1 MWRIPEYVDDA
12 NEEPKYFE
20 NLTRKMKKRKSPQ
33 FSIARFAGQLT
44 VGFFYGTLMRM
55 AIPYETPAYLVG
67 VGISFGITVG
77 VYIVGN
83 IGREQGGFL
92 KPFIA
97 CLFTN
102 LLLTIMTEVE
112 ANYMLCALVSS
123 LTFNWFRSY
132 KQKYEQ
138 KTFCRRVFLM
148 WFYVTLFLSLWLS
161 FAYFNAEVTTE
172 DGETVK
178 FREAVNHFF
187 KSPAWLEF
195 TDSLNQIYEQGKR
208 QGWKS
213 IYDEIVK
220 ALDPKG
226 EANARRVLGV
236 TETTTEKEIKQIYKK
251 LAREWHPDRYRGD
264 NKKEAEQKFMEIA
277 EAYEILT
284 SKKTSHTRTEKERT
298 EF

>member
-12 NEEPKYFE
+12 NEEPEYFE
-20 NLTRKMKKRKSPQ
+20 KLTRKMKKRKSPQ

-97 CLFTN
+97 CLFAN

-112 ANYMLCALVSS
+112 ANYMLRTLVSS

-138 KTFCRRVFLM
+138 KTFCRRVFFM
-148 WFYVTLFLSLWLS
+148 GFYVTLFLSLWLS
-161 FAYFNAEVTTE
+161 FTFSIVAELQ
-172 DGETVK
+172 
-178 FREAVNHFF
+178 H
-187 KSPAWLEF
+187 
-195 TDSLNQIYEQGKR
+195 
-208 QGWKS
+208 
-213 IYDEIVK
+213 
-220 ALDPKG
+220 
-226 EANARRVLGV
+226 
-236 TETTTEKEIKQIYKK
+236 
-251 LAREWHPDRYRGD
+251 
-264 NKKEAEQKFMEIA
+264 
-277 EAYEILT
+277 
-284 SKKTSHTRTEKERT
+284 
-298 EF
+298 